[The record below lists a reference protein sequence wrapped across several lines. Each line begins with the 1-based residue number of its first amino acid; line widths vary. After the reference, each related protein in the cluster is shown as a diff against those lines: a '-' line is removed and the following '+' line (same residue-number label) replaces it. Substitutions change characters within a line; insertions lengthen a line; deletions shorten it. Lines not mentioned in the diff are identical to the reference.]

1 MTVKGIRMLGL
12 FVMIILRNHLNFQGG
27 KKIKKKVMINRP
39 ADSRG
44 QKTSTSTTTVV
55 KSEFSLT

>member
-1 MTVKGIRMLGL
+1 MLGL